1 MPRVGTAR
9 VRILGMADITVRA
22 LTEEEWDHYRSV
34 RLAALQESPQAFVA
48 SYDEEADYDE
58 DFWRLRMRR
67 SQRLLAEIDG
77 EAVGTASVG
86 EVDTDDGCHAELF
99 GLWVS
104 PALRGK
110 GIATKLVSAGAR
122 SARENGNSHLYYWVG
137 TDNGRA
143 VAFASGFGFRPTD
156 QRRPVRVESEE
167 DGPEE
172 IAMVLS
178 LAE

>member
-1 MPRVGTAR
+1 
-9 VRILGMADITVRA
+9 MADNTVRA
-22 LTEEEWDHYRSV
+22 LTEDEWDQYRSV
-34 RLAALQESPQAFVA
+34 RLAALEESPEAFVA
-48 SYDEEADYDE
+48 SHSEEAAFDE

-67 SQRLLAEIDG
+67 SQRLLAEVDG
-77 EAVGTASVG
+77 VAVGTASLG
-86 EVDTDDGCHAELF
+86 AMATDEGSHAELF

-110 GIATKLVSAGAR
+110 GIATDLVRAGAKAAAEQG
-122 SARENGNSHLYYWVG
+122 SSHLYYWVG

-156 QRRPVRVESEE
+156 KRRPVRVESEA
-167 DGPEE
+167 DGDEE

>member
-1 MPRVGTAR
+1 
-9 VRILGMADITVRA
+9 MADITVRA
-22 LTEEEWDHYRSV
+22 LTEDEWDQYRSV
-34 RLAALQESPQAFVA
+34 RLAALQESPEAFVA
-48 SYDEEADYDE
+48 SHEEETGYDE
-58 DFWRLRMRR
+58 DFWRTRMRR
-67 SQRLLAEIDG
+67 SRRLLAEYEG
-77 EAVGTASVG
+77 EPVGTASVG

-110 GIATKLVSAGAR
+110 GIATQLVSAGAK
-122 SARENGNSHLYYWVG
+122 SAREIGNTHLYYWVG

-167 DGPEE
+167 DGDEE

>member
-1 MPRVGTAR
+1 
-9 VRILGMADITVRA
+9 MAEITVRP
-22 LTEEEWDHYRSV
+22 LSEDEWDEYRSV
-34 RLAALQESPQAFVA
+34 RLEALRESPEAFVA
-48 SYDEEADYDE
+48 TLAEEEQFDE

-67 SQRLLAEIDG
+67 SQRLLAEVDG

-86 EVDTDDGCHAELF
+86 FSDDEDHLAELF

-104 PALRGK
+104 PSLRGT
-110 GIATKLVSAGAR
+110 GLATRLVAAGAK
-122 SARENGNSHLYYWVG
+122 SAREAGKTHLSYWVG

-167 DGPEE
+167 DGDEE
-172 IAMVLS
+172 IAMILS

>member
-1 MPRVGTAR
+1 
-9 VRILGMADITVRA
+9 MADITVRE
-22 LTEEEWDHYRSV
+22 LSEDEWDRYRSV

-48 SYDEEADYDE
+48 THDEEEAYDE
-58 DFWRLRMRR
+58 DFWRVRMRR
-67 SQRLLAEIDG
+67 SQRLLAEYDG
-77 EAVGTASVG
+77 EPVGTASVG

-110 GIATKLVSAGAR
+110 GIATQLVKAGAKN
-122 SARENGNSHLYYWVG
+122 AHDQGKSHLYYWVG
-137 TDNGRA
+137 TENGRA

-167 DGPEE
+167 DGDEE

-178 LAE
+178 LAD

>member
-1 MPRVGTAR
+1 MT
-9 VRILGMADITVRA
+9 DNTVRA
-22 LTEEEWDHYRSV
+22 LTEEEWDAYRSV
-34 RLAALQESPQAFVA
+34 RLAALQESPEAFVA
-48 SYDEEADYDE
+48 SHAEESAFDE
-58 DFWRLRMRR
+58 DLWRVRMRR
-67 SQRLLAEIDG
+67 SHRLLAEVDG

-86 EVDTDDGCHAELF
+86 GLETDEGIQAELF

-110 GIATKLVSAGAR
+110 GIATDLVRAGAKTAAEQG
-122 SARENGNSHLYYWVG
+122 SSHLYYWVG

-143 VAFASGFGFRPTD
+143 VAFASGCGFRPTD
-156 QRRPVRVESEE
+156 KRRPVRVESEE
-167 DGPEE
+167 DGDEE

>member
-1 MPRVGTAR
+1 MRRRARAR
-9 VRILGMADITVRA
+9 VRILGMAEITVRV
-22 LTEEEWDHYRSV
+22 LTEEEWDQYRSV
-34 RLAALQESPQAFVA
+34 RLAALHESPEAFVA
-48 SYDEEADYDE
+48 SYEEEAEYDE
-58 DFWRLRMRR
+58 DFWRTRMRR
-67 SQRLLAEIDG
+67 SQRFLAEVDG

-110 GIATKLVSAGAR
+110 GIATELVRAGATN
-122 SARENGNSHLYYWVG
+122 ARQTGKSHLYYWVG

-167 DGPEE
+167 DGDEE

>member
-1 MPRVGTAR
+1 
-9 VRILGMADITVRA
+9 MADITVRT
-22 LTEEEWDHYRSV
+22 LTEDEWDQYRSV
-34 RLAALQESPQAFVA
+34 RLAALRESPEAFVA
-48 SYDEEADYDE
+48 SHAEETEYDE
-58 DFWRLRMRR
+58 DFWRTRMRR
-67 SQRLLAEIDG
+67 SRRLLAEVDG

-110 GIATKLVSAGAR
+110 GIATQLVSAGAK
-122 SARENGNSHLYYWVG
+122 SAAASGRSHLYYWVG

-156 QRRPVRVESEE
+156 QRRPVRVENEE
-167 DGPEE
+167 DGEEE